1 MFKCNWI
8 FVFLWCGFI
17 LRILWCMW
25 IGCYNIFLLI
35 NLLFI
40 IREEEYDFYIYSE
53 GVKEISCLFGSGLIN
68 CVRLKLL
75 R

>member
-1 MFKCNWI
+1 M
-8 FVFLWCGFI
+8 L
-17 LRILWCMW
+17 

-53 GVKEISCLFGSGLIN
+53 GVKEWVVCLE
-68 CVRLKLL
+68 VVW
-75 R
+75 